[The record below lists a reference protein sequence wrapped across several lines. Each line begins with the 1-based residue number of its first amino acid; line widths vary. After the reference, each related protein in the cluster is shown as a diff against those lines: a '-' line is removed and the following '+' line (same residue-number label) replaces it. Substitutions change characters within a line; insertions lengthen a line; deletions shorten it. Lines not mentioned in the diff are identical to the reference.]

1 MQSKKSNKRFF
12 ASQAFHYQTL
22 RTLGHSAAS
31 GANPGECLASI
42 NSIRNADPE
51 SWYESWHESGRKCE
65 KMASAS
71 GDTIGRGNALLRASN
86 YFRTSEFFL
95 HPSDP
100 RRPAVYRESA
110 NTFIRALQVLS
121 IPHKIWKIPYERASM
136 RAFYFPGDADKPL
149 IVACGGYDSTLEEL
163 FFWVAGAA
171 RERGYPCVIFE
182 GPGQSNM
189 IREYDMKFTHMWE
202 KPVTTLLDYM
212 QWDAEELTGRKK
224 VLLGISM
231 GAMLAL
237 RAAALEKRI
246 HAAAG
251 LGGFFNMKD
260 AALAQI
266 PAMGRFIYRLKFK
279 DMFNRFAAFKASHDI
294 GKRWALNNGCWT
306 IGADTP
312 FDLLE
317 KTDLYSLT
325 EVADKITCDVLI
337 MSSDKDHLIPN
348 SEARRFKQ
356 HIKNA
361 RSLHEHLFLD
371 ADGAGEHCLAGAT
384 QQFHQV
390 FFEWA
395 AGLFRK
401 E

>member
-1 MQSKKSNKRFF
+1 MQAKKSNKRFF

-22 RTLGHSAAS
+22 RTLGHSAAF
-31 GANPGECLASI
+31 GANPGECLATI

-51 SWYESWHESGRKCE
+51 SWYDSWHESGRKCE
-65 KMASAS
+65 NMAAAS
-71 GDTIGRGNALLRASN
+71 GDTIGRGKALLRASN

-95 HPSDP
+95 SPLDT
-100 RRPAVYRESA
+100 RRQAVYRESA
-110 NTFIRALQVLS
+110 NAFIRALQVLS
-121 IPHKIWKIPYERASM
+121 IPHKIWKIPYERTSM
-136 RAFYFPGDADKPL
+136 RAFYFPGDAGKPV

-163 FFWVAGAA
+163 FFWIASAA
-171 RERGYPCVIFE
+171 RDRGYPCVIFE

-212 QWDAEELTGRKK
+212 QWDAAELTGQKK
-224 VLLGISM
+224 ILLGISM

-237 RAAALEKRI
+237 RAAAIEKRI

-251 LGGFFNMKD
+251 LGGFFSMKD

-266 PAMGRFIYRLKFK
+266 PPMGRFLYRLKFK
-279 DMFNRFAAFKASHDI
+279 DMFNRFASLKASHDM
-294 GKRWALNNGCWT
+294 GKRWALNNGYWT

-317 KTDLYSLT
+317 KTDPFSLT

-337 MSSDKDHLIPN
+337 MSSDKDHLIPT
-348 SEARRFKQ
+348 SETRRFKQ

-361 RSLHEHLFLD
+361 RSIQVHCSLD
-371 ADGAGEHCLAGAT
+371 DDGAGEHCLAGAIEH
-384 QQFHQV
+384 FHQV
-390 FFEWA
+390 FFAWA
-395 AGLFRK
+395 EGLFPK

>member
-1 MQSKKSNKRFF
+1 MQAKKSDKRFF

-22 RTLGHSAAS
+22 RALGHSAAF

-65 KMASAS
+65 KMAAAS

-100 RRPAVYRESA
+100 RRLAVYRESA
-110 NTFIRALQVLS
+110 NAFIRALQVLS

-136 RAFYFPGDADKPL
+136 RAFYFPGDAGKPL
-149 IVACGGYDSTLEEL
+149 IIACGGYDSTLEEL
-163 FFWVAGAA
+163 FFWIVGAA
-171 RERGYPCVIFE
+171 RVRGYPCVIFE

-189 IREYDMKFTHMWE
+189 IREYGMKFSHMWE

-212 QWDAEELTGRKK
+212 QWDAAELAGEKK
-224 VLLGISM
+224 ILLGISM

-237 RAAALEKRI
+237 RAAAIEKRI

-251 LGGFFNMKD
+251 LGGFFSMKD
-260 AALAQI
+260 VALAQI
-266 PAMGRFIYRLKFK
+266 PAMGRFLYRLNFK
-279 DMFNRFAAFKASHDI
+279 GMFDWFATLKASHDI

-317 KTDLYSLT
+317 KTDPYSLA

-356 HIKNA
+356 HIRNT
-361 RSLHEHLFLD
+361 RSLQEHSFLD

-384 QQFHQV
+384 EQFHQV

-395 AGLFRK
+395 QGLFRI